1 MNNMDGYITK
11 QQAYDMLRYLD
22 DEYSFIPEVSHD
34 KILSLWYNEINNL
47 SSASTTSISILQWE
61 EAEDGYNVV
70 CSSCRTR
77 FPEELKIY
85 RYCPNCGARMR

>member
-1 MNNMDGYITK
+1 MDGYITK

-22 DEYSFIPEVSHD
+22 DEYSFIPEAIHD

-47 SSASTTSISILQWE
+47 SSASTAPISISQWE

-70 CSSCRTR
+70 CSSCRTH
-77 FPEELKIY
+77 FSEELKIY

>member
-1 MNNMDGYITK
+1 MDGYITK

-22 DEYSFIPEVSHD
+22 DEYSFIPEASHD

-47 SSASTTSISILQWE
+47 SSASIASVSISQWE
-61 EAEDGYNVV
+61 DAEDGYSVV
-70 CSSCRTR
+70 CSSCRTH
-77 FPEELKIY
+77 FSGELKIY

>member
-1 MNNMDGYITK
+1 MDGYITK

-47 SSASTTSISILQWE
+47 SSASTDPVSISHWE
-61 EAEDGYNVV
+61 DAEDGYSVV

-77 FPEELKIY
+77 FSGELKIY